1 MMRRTRNK
9 VWMVAWLPVVGCAA
23 TLQSSGPEAVV
34 RAMVEAL
41 NTKDKAKITA
51 FVRAHATDDIPA
63 ETRAERMLDLAE
75 QGAPFRIVGEIA
87 KDGNTLKV
95 KLEDVNGIQ
104 LNLTAMM
111 KGDPPKLAGIRAA
124 PAGATETAFK
134 DYSGLASL
142 EDMVKAVVTDHKI
155 PAMSASTINAGKAE
169 TATFGVREMG
179 APAQPGVDEPW
190 KVGSIGKSLC
200 STVIGSLIDE
210 GKLKFETTLK
220 EALPGFKMLPEYEAV
235 TLEQVMH
242 HRSGLPAD
250 PGMRRPQVEEII
262 GDAKTPQEIRDKYVT
277 NVLGRK
283 GRFAPGTKFDYSNGG
298 YAVLAKVVEV
308 ATGKPYEVA
317 LKERVFQKL
326 GLKHSFTR
334 IDALPK
340 EHPSGHTSGPDGFK
354 PVEFEGPMTIMF
366 AGAGGG
372 IWMSTSDLAKYGQ
385 AHLDGL
391 KGRPGLLRPETIG
404 RLHKGEQEDPEG
416 NRSYGCGWGVVK
428 ERGLP
433 EKHGHN
439 GSDGTFR
446 AELAIYP
453 DLDLVV
459 AAISNAGGESEPTP
473 GELVLWSVAKKA
485 QKG

>member
-1 MMRRTRNK
+1 M
-9 VWMVAWLPVVGCAA
+9 AWLPVVGCAA
-23 TLQSSGPEAVV
+23 TLQASSPEAVV
-34 RAMVEAL
+34 RALVEAL
-41 NTKDKAKITA
+41 NTKDKAKIAA
-51 FVRAHATDDIPA
+51 FVKAHATDDLPA
-63 ETRAERMLDLAE
+63 ETRVERMLDLAE
-75 QGAPFRIVGEIA
+75 QGAPFKIVGAITR
-87 KDGNTLKV
+87 DGNSLKL
-95 KLEDVNGIQ
+95 KLEDTNGIQ
-104 LNLTAMM
+104 LNMLATM

-124 PAGATETAFK
+124 PAGASEATFK
-134 DYSGLASL
+134 DYSDLGSL
-142 EDMVKAVVTDHKI
+142 QDMVKAVVTDSKI
-155 PAMSASTINAGKAE
+155 PAMSASTIRAGKTE
-169 TATFGVREMG
+169 TATFGVRELG
-179 APAQPGVDEPW
+179 TSAQPGVDEPW

-200 STVIGSLIDE
+200 STVIGTLIDE

-220 EALPGFKMLPEYEAV
+220 EALPGFKMLPEYESV

-250 PGMRRPQVEEII
+250 PGMRRPQVEAII
-262 GDAKTPQEIRDKYVT
+262 GDAKAPQEIRDKYIA
-277 NVLGRK
+277 NVLMRK
-283 GRFAPGTKFDYSNGG
+283 GQYAPGTRFDYSNAG
-298 YAVLAKVVEV
+298 YAVLAKVIEV
-308 ATGKPYEVA
+308 ATGQPYESA
-317 LKERVFQKL
+317 LKQRVFQKL
-326 GLKHSFTR
+326 RLQHSFTR
-334 IDALPK
+334 IDPLPQ
-340 EHPSGHTSGPDGFK
+340 EHPSGHMPGPDGLK
-354 PVEFEGPMTIMF
+354 PVVFDGPMTIMF

-391 KGRPGLLRPETIG
+391 KGKAGLLRPETVF

-416 NRSYGCGWGVVK
+416 NRSYGCGWGIVK

-433 EKHGHN
+433 IKHGHN

-473 GELVLWSVAKKA
+473 GELVFWSVAKRA